1 MIHSLSHVAQLL
13 HADIYLCV
21 LYQALQKHS
30 AYRPSAS
37 VLSDPKAWWH
47 YVIAVTLRDVRERR
61 GRWGLRGLTHRRH
74 VSTILH

>member
-1 MIHSLSHVAQLL
+1 MH
-13 HADIYLCV
+13 
-21 LYQALQKHS
+21 QALQKHS

-61 GRWGLRGLTHRRH
+61 GRWGLQGLTHRRH
-74 VSTILH
+74 VSTYYTVLSIYNVCVEMFRHFQ